1 MTTLFDPF
9 NLSGLELRNRVV
21 MAPMTRSR
29 AADTVPDAATATYYQ
44 QRATAGLIIT
54 EGSQISDEGRG
65 YLFTPGMHTP
75 AQGEGWKAVTD
86 AVHARDGVI
95 FTQIWHVGR
104 VSHVSVQ
111 TGGRAPVS
119 SVAKVAEGTTAFAYD
134 EQGQPGPVQASM
146 PRALE
151 TAEIPRI
158 TQDFVAAAHNAVAAG
173 FDGVEVHGANGYLL
187 EQFINAGLNTR
198 DDHYGG
204 ATIEDRLR
212 FTLET
217 VDAVTAAIG
226 PGRVGI
232 RLSPFNRIFDMP
244 AFDGEADT
252 WLELARQ
259 LASRKLAYV
268 HVSNRDVLVA
278 TDEGRRFLEAFRQAY
293 DGTLIIAGGYTRETA
308 EADVSAGLTD
318 LAAFGRPFISNPDLV
333 ARLQNGWRLA
343 EPDRNT
349 FYGGTTA
356 GYTDYPEFVG
366 EEVLPAS

>member
-1 MTTLFDPF
+1 MTTLFDRY
-9 NLSGLELRNRVV
+9 NLAGLALRNRVV

-29 AADTVPDAATATYYQ
+29 AADTVPDAATAAYYQ
-44 QRATAGLIIT
+44 QRGTAGLIVT
-54 EGSQISDEGRG
+54 EGSQVSDEGRG
-65 YLFTPGMHTP
+65 YLFTPGVHTP
-75 AQGEGWKAVTD
+75 AQVEGWKSVTD
-86 AVHARDGVI
+86 AVHTRGGAI
-95 FTQIWHVGR
+95 FAQLWHVGR

-111 TGGRAPVS
+111 AEARAPVS

-134 EQGQPGPVQASM
+134 QQGQPGPVQASM

-173 FDGVEVHGANGYLL
+173 FDGVELHGANGYLL

-198 DDHYGG
+198 DDRYGG

-244 AFDGEADT
+244 AFEDEADT

-259 LASRKLAYV
+259 LSSRQLAYV
-268 HVSNRDVLVA
+268 HISNRDVLVA
-278 TDEGRRFLEAFRQAY
+278 TDEGKRFLEAFRQAY
-293 DGTLIIAGGYTRETA
+293 VGTLIIAGGYTRETA
-308 EADVSAGLTD
+308 EADLAAGLAD

-333 ARLQNGWRLA
+333 ARLQHGWPLA
-343 EPDRNT
+343 EPDRDT
-349 FYGGTTA
+349 FYGGTTV
-356 GYTDYPEFVG
+356 GYVDYPEYAA
-366 EEVLPAS
+366 EEMAPAS